1 MDAQDAPRRAPTF
14 RNLFAR
20 VLRWLS
26 GESLQ
31 SEKPVASRAVIKGI
45 QAGEMR
51 FVGDIERR
59 VDGVDA
65 MRSPSTAYELFA
77 GGVRFTIAD
86 YRPTEAMQ
94 ANTTMS
100 QVTTYL
106 TIRYRP
112 GIEGQIPG
120 QLRLK
125 HISDASVSP
134 AIVDY
139 YDIQGA
145 IRDPSIRLGLLLSC
159 VRRDSSGFRTGAI
172 P

>member
-1 MDAQDAPRRAPTF
+1 MDAPNANGLGRTCRRLSVSA
-14 RNLFAR
+14 LK
-20 VLRWLS
+20 WLS
-26 GESLQ
+26 GEFSKNGTQ
-31 SEKPVASRAVIKGI
+31 VASRAVIKGI
-45 QAGEMR
+45 QAGELR

-59 VDGVDA
+59 VDAVDA
-65 MRSPSTAYELFA
+65 MRSPSTSYELFA
-77 GGVRFTIAD
+77 GGVRFAIAD
-86 YRPTEAMQ
+86 YRPTETMQ

-112 GIEGQIPG
+112 GIEGQVPG

-145 IRDPSIRLGLLLSC
+145 IRDPSIRQGLLLSC